1 MTDILVV
8 LSLAGIAIG
17 RIPSLRMNRAT
28 IALVGAT
35 LLVLSGALSLE
46 EAYRAIDANTVV
58 LLFAMMAFNANLR
71 MAGFFALA
79 GQALRR
85 SARGPRTLLLYVM
98 ALSALLSALLINDTA
113 VLMLTPIVLD
123 LALGAGLNPL
133 PYIIGLALS
142 ANIGSMATII
152 GNPQNILIGTGSGI
166 GFFEFSAALLPPA
179 LALLA
184 LAYLILLAL
193 YPKDFKGVRLA
204 ANPPGRVFVYKP
216 LLIKCGLAFAAMVLA
231 LLLGLPVSL
240 AGLAGAALLLVT
252 RRIRPERVFM
262 DVDWSLLVLFPSLF
276 VITRAAADSWLFA
289 RLYAAIEGPMGSSMA
304 LLGLFSAGL
313 SQFISNVPAVMLLM
327 PLVAPLPDARTGW
340 LVLAACTTVAGNLSL
355 LGSVAN
361 LIVAE
366 LAQKRGVKLGFW
378 AYSKAGTPV
387 ALVSVAVT
395 LLWLLAPR

>member
-8 LSLAGIAIG
+8 LSLAAIAIG

-35 LLVLSGALSLE
+35 LLVLSGGLSLE
-46 EAYRAIDANTVV
+46 EAYRAIDANTIV

-79 GQALRR
+79 GQVLRR
-85 SARGPRTLLLYVM
+85 SARGPKTLLLYVM

-113 VLMLTPIVLD
+113 VLMLSPLVLD

-152 GNPQNILIGTGSGI
+152 GNPQNILIGTSSGI

-179 LALLA
+179 LLLLG

-193 YPKDFKGVRLA
+193 YPKDFRQRSFEA
-204 ANPPGRVFVYKP
+204 FPPGRVFLYKP
-216 LLIKCGLAFAAMVLA
+216 LLVKCAAAFALMAGA

-240 AGLAGAALLLVT
+240 AGMAGASLLLIT
-252 RRIRPERVFM
+252 RRIHPERVFM

-289 RLYAAIEGPMGSSMA
+289 QFYAMVELPMSSSMA

-327 PLVAPLPDARTGW
+327 PLVERLPDARTGW
-340 LVLAACTTVAGNLSL
+340 LVLAGCTTVAGNLTL

-366 LAQKRGVKLGFW
+366 LSQKRGVTLGFW
-378 AYSKAGTPV
+378 AYLKAGLPVSLISV
-387 ALVSVAVT
+387 ALT